1 MARKALSSQIL
12 VLLAI
17 LAALIIYFVA
27 MRPDAFLSVAN
38 VRNMATDAAILL
50 VLATGGTI
58 VILTAGIDLS
68 VNGVLVFSGVIAA
81 MTMVAVGGDGIGT
94 ILIGLVAGLLAGMA
108 WGLLN
113 GFLVSIANIP
123 SLIVTLGTMGMAFG
137 AAFLLTGGID
147 ISNIPQDLVLSVG
160 SGRILGIPWLVIIA
174 VLVVIVGVV
183 VLRSTTFGRHTY
195 AIGSNRESAH
205 RAGIHVSRHLVY
217 VYLIAG
223 TLSGVAGFLALARF
237 ANTTLGGH
245 STENLQ
251 VIAAVVIGG
260 TSLFG
265 GSGGLGGTVIGVLIP
280 VVLLNGFVIV
290 GLPPFWQQVAV
301 GAILIIAVFFDQL
314 RRSRRDL

>member
-1 MARKALSSQIL
+1 MTRKALGSQIL
-12 VLLAI
+12 VLLVI
-17 LAALIIYFVA
+17 LAALIVFFVA

-38 VRNMATDAAILL
+38 IRNMATDAAILL

-58 VILTAGIDLS
+58 VILAAGIDLS

-94 ILIGLVAGLLAGMA
+94 ILIGLVAGIVAGSA

-123 SLIVTLGTMGMAFG
+123 ALIVTLGTMGMAFG

-174 VLVVIVGVV
+174 VVV
-183 VLRSTTFGRHTY
+183 VLIGVLLLRSTTFGRHTY
-195 AIGSNRESAH
+195 AIGSNTESAR
-205 RAGIHVSRHLVY
+205 RAGIHVSRHLVCI
-217 VYLIAG
+217 YLIAG
-223 TLSGVAGFLALARF
+223 CLSGLAGFLALARF

-245 STENLQ
+245 STENLA

-265 GSGGLGGTVIGVLIP
+265 GSGGLGGTVIGVMIP
-280 VVLLNGFVIV
+280 VVLLNGFVII

-301 GAILIIAVFFDQL
+301 GAILIVAVFFDQL
-314 RRSRRDL
+314 RRSRRDS